1 MNYRSYSQH
10 LAFPPPVLYQRP
22 GMRLPVQ
29 YHVPAYHVPGAAIPA
44 DHLPGV
50 AIPAAA
56 AAPASTVFSQRLM
69 HHLAAVLLASLPHIV
84 PAPNGVNFCAAAADD
99 DDDDDIVACVFGV
112 L

>member
-1 MNYRSYSQH
+1 M
-10 LAFPPPVLYQRP
+10 P
-22 GMRLPVQ
+22 LPVQ
-29 YHVPAYHVPGAAIPA
+29 YHGPAYHVPGAAIPA

-56 AAPASTVFSQRLM
+56 SPASTVFIQRLM
-69 HHLAAVLLASLPHIV
+69 HHLAAVLLASLPQIV

-99 DDDDDIVACVFGV
+99 DDDDDDIVACVFGV